1 MTAEWKILLATRTL
15 IAAGYFYDI
24 QFYSLSKVFTI
35 TITAYLPGPQ
45 QNTVGVVFSGKVQ
58 QKSLTK
64 TRRDLVSNGGRNRSS
79 RL

>member
-1 MTAEWKILLATRTL
+1 MTAESKILLATWTL

-58 QKSLTK
+58 QKK
-64 TRRDLVSNGGRNRSS
+64 FNKEF
-79 RL
+79 